1 MERTLVIR
9 EAIENDSKSLIKLY
23 SQLNK
28 DDPTIPEQEFSV
40 KLNSILAND
49 ALFIFVYENEAGDLI
64 GTCYLNVIDNL
75 TRNLSPYGVI
85 ENVVIDEAYRNRG
98 IGQEIIRYALNNAWE
113 LGCYKTMLLTGSKKK
128 STLHFYERCGFQV
141 GKKTA
146 FLARP
151 A

>member
-1 MERTLVIR
+1 MVIR
-9 EAIENDSKSLIKLY
+9 EATEKDSKSLIKLY
-23 SQLNK
+23 SQLNQ
-28 DDPTIPEQEFSV
+28 DDPTIAEDEFRE
-40 KLNSILAND
+40 KLNLILANS

-75 TRNLSPYGVI
+75 TRNLSPYAVI
-85 ENVVIDEAYRNRG
+85 ENVVTDEAYRNRG
-98 IGQEIIRYALNNAWE
+98 IGQAIIRYALNKAWE

-128 STLHFYERCGFQV
+128 STLNFYESCGFRV
-141 GKKTA
+141 GQKTA